1 MDDCGLFEILIGD
14 AGSTRIV
21 IHQNEIF
28 TNSTCI
34 WANVNIQDLVYVPES
49 RQCAVVNDT
58 EVRFPLSTYSRPNH
72 DWAPAKPI
80 MFCHT
85 NCSKT
90 LICHS
95 PYPSTSIGKVHTKHD
110 SSVNRTGAQSFWVQ
124 VTWSCAHAKRI
135 CMWYRV
141 NGTWIAGR
149 LDLTPA
155 SCNRFLMVWVLM
167 RTPVAFWKSL
177 GKVVALSNRWRRAW
191 TTRNRSWTSL
201 VEHSCPPSM
210 QMPNISGRNKPVPH
224 SRDNILGHT
233 KDISN
238 MSLG

>member
-1 MDDCGLFEILIGD
+1 MC
-14 AGSTRIV
+14 TRIV

-49 RQCAVVNDT
+49 RQRAVVNDV

-85 NCSKT
+85 NWSKT
-90 LICHS
+90 LIWHS
-95 PYPSTSIGKVHTKHD
+95 PYSSTSIGKVHTKPGLVCKQD
-110 SSVNRTGAQSFWVQ
+110 WGPVILGPSDMIP
-124 VTWSCAHAKRI
+124 CPAKRI
-135 CMWYRV
+135 CTWYQV
-141 NGTWIAGR
+141 NGTRIAGR
-149 LDLTPA
+149 LDLRPA

-167 RTPVAFWKSL
+167 RAPVAFWKSL
-177 GKVVALSNRWRRAW
+177 RNAVALSNRWRRAW

-201 VEHSCPPSM
+201 VERSRPPP
-210 QMPNISGRNKPVPH
+210 QHANA
-224 SRDNILGHT
+224 
-233 KDISN
+233 
-238 MSLG
+238 